1 MLHTPNEFE
10 ALAQRVERGDVSA
23 APELRRLLEGALGP
37 VVRRALRG
45 RGTSE
50 MDRRIRA
57 AALRV
62 AGGEE
67 DLARPERIAERAGGS
82 LAARVVGRLRAGAD
96 SVRVG
101 YETVVP

>member
-1 MLHTPNEFE
+1 MLHTKNEFE
-10 ALAQRVERGDVSA
+10 VLAERVERGDVSA
-23 APELRRLLEGALGP
+23 ATEMRRLLAGALGP

-50 MDRRIRA
+50 LDQRIRT

-62 AGGEE
+62 AGGE
-67 DLARPERIAERAGGS
+67 DDRSRPDGVAARTGGS
-82 LAARVVGRLRAGAD
+82 LAARLVGRLRAGAD

-101 YETVVP
+101 YETAVA